1 MDKSLKK
8 KFLIFV
14 LPSILSFALS
24 GVYTIVDGFF
34 IGQRL
39 GDIGLTSITLS
50 YPLAALIGAI
60 GTGIGMA
67 GAIIFTIFES
77 QNKEKEKKECFSSTI
92 LLIISVSILLTILLI
107 IFIRP
112 LLSLLGAKGEVLT
125 ISIEYARVIALG
137 SIFQLCATAF
147 VPFIRNMGSSSFA
160 VIAMILGFLTNIILD
175 FVFIWV
181 LKLGMM
187 GAALATIIGQA
198 ITMIAAITFFILKK
212 YKPRQM
218 SIKTIFSYQKKILK
232 LSVSPFGL
240 TISPTIT
247 MLFMNYFLLLYG
259 GEKAVAIYG
268 CIGYVI
274 SIVYLF
280 LQGVGDGA
288 QPLLSSYY
296 GRKEDSSVNYLYKL
310 SCITAIIITLICL
323 GVLTITKDKI
333 GILFGSSKETNL
345 EVSKYLI
352 YFLSTLLLVA
362 FVRITTSY
370 LYATEK
376 VILSY
381 ILVYIEPICTIILLI
396 FLPLIFKLNGVWLSV
411 PIAQLLTFIVAIF
424 IKLYLNKKKITNT
437 EDN

>member
-1 MDKSLKK
+1 MDKSIKK

-14 LPSILSFALS
+14 
-24 GVYTIVDGFF
+24 
-34 IGQRL
+34 
-39 GDIGLTSITLS
+39 LTSITLS
-50 YPLAALIGAI
+50 YPLAVLIGAI

-137 SIFQLCATAF
+137 SIFQLCAAAF

-160 VIAMILGFLTNIILD
+160 AVAMILGFLTNIILD

-212 YKPRQM
+212 YKPCQM
-218 SIKTIFSYQKKILK
+218 SIKTIFFYQKKILK
-232 LSVSPFGL
+232 LSVSPFVL

-247 MLFMNYFLLLYG
+247 MLFMNYFLLYG

-296 GRKEDSSVNYLYKL
+296 GRKENSSVNYLYKL

-396 FLPLIFKLNGVWLSV
+396 FSPLIFKLNGVWLSV

-424 IKLYLNKKKITNT
+424 IKLYLNKKR
-437 EDN
+437 